1 MGKRI
6 DDAAFREKA
15 SRIDCHEVAP
25 DLWVGS
31 KPLPGHYAFDVIV
44 LCASDYQP
52 PAEHFPGVD
61 VIHAPFDDTYQPTD
75 DDVTMAMRAAH
86 TVLKHLK
93 AGKRVLVT
101 CWAGHNRSALVAA
114 LAMKRKWKADAAT
127 VVQQIRAAREHTLHN
142 KSFVKIL
149 ELW

>member
-1 MGKRI
+1 MGKR
-6 DDAAFREKA
+6 DAVQFREQVKHL
-15 SRIDCHEVAP
+15 DCHEVAP

-31 KPLPGHYAFDVIV
+31 KPFPGQYYAFDVIV

-52 PAEHFPGVD
+52 EAEHFPGVA
-61 VIHAPFDDTYQPTD
+61 VIHAPFDDTPFPTD
-75 DDVTMAMRAAH
+75 ADVTMAMRAAH
-86 TVLKHLK
+86 TVIKHLQ

-101 CWAGHNRSALVAA
+101 CWAGQNRSALVAA
-114 LAMKRKWKADAAT
+114 LAMKRKWKHPTTA
-127 VVQQIRAAREHTLHN
+127 VVQQIQAAREHTLNN